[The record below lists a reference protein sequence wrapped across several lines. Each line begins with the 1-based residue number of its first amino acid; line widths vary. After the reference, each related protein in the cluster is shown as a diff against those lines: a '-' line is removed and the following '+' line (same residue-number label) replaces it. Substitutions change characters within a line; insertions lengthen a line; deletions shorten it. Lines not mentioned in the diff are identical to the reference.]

1 MPTYAGEGP
10 DANKKDFDFSTLMS
24 LFGPTFSP
32 TAGMNPLYAAI
43 RAAHGAESGQG
54 LAQAERLWGHQNAHG
69 PRPPHKGNGLG
80 GMGGAMGDYA
90 YGKEQWR
97 ADQQRKKDLEYQR
110 QQLEMQNYF
119 NNKQIGDKMNL
130 IQQFFGRNPNGY
142 HSTSTEHT
150 QELVNN
156 AGRHEPRTI
165 TTHTATDMSMQLL
178 QQFLG
183 G

>member
-1 MPTYAGEGP
+1 M
-10 DANKKDFDFSTLMS
+10 KDGLDLQSFFY
-24 LFGPTFSP
+24 LFGPHMRGTPNTGSNPLAQDAVERAYFFDAP
-32 TAGMNPLYAAI
+32 TASLDSFQKMF
-43 RAAHGAESGQG
+43 
-54 LAQAERLWGHQNAHG
+54 GHQNAHG
-69 PRPPHKGNGLG
+69 PRPPHKGSGFG
-80 GMGGAMGDYA
+80 GMGGAIGDYA

-156 AGRHEPRTI
+156 AGRHEPRPI
-165 TTHTATDMSMQLL
+165 TTTTTTDMTMQILQQLL
-178 QQFLG
+178 G